1 MGSKLTE
8 LDTLRLR
15 AQQNPCAQSRH
26 ALAQGL
32 VQAVLV
38 AREEVHVPAVVAL
51 LHELRALAAAH
62 GEQGVYEALGT
73 ALFQALCTHLYVG
86 EAEKAQECLLELRS
100 VFQQQ
105 GGTALL
111 VELAEGVF
119 EMVSDR
125 SLADDLLGVEEL
137 LGELQY
143 LSQHYAIPQV
153 HKAFASALFNTQYD
167 HFARGNT
174 QPALA
179 CLAGLRTLAQACSE
193 PEVRVLLARGL
204 YNAIYSNSLAGE
216 MVIAI
221 AYVKELEALGT
232 THNDPQVRAA
242 LGSALF
248 SMNNDALQQK
258 NPLGTRY
265 CLQELRQLVQ
275 LHDEAALR
283 ASLAST
289 LLATYNAY
297 SVTGDALGMEQVMQE
312 LRGIAQ
318 KHPESGVLEEF
329 AKMLCNGLCATL
341 EAEQYKARGKQH
353 SGVQGA
359 ELGTLEGTVEPTL
372 QGMALGMVPQL
383 LTGHAGP
390 QAAEGLLHELATL
403 CHQHN
408 DAQMAA
414 QYGHGLT
421 AAMAGPCMQGH
432 LAAAL
437 ELLQE
442 LRVLARRF
450 PTPAVQRALAEGL
463 VSMQACHLARQ
474 GHGRVVADTATTVFQ
489 TSSIIPSGK
498 GMQGGPLF
506 HAAPTLAG
514 AGAEYATSPAGQDHD
529 FFGVLEE
536 LRSLAH
542 TNTAPAIQEELIKGL
557 VNSLAYVPKAGGTG
571 LARQALLEEVRT
583 RVTPESPPAWQVLL
597 GQGLY
602 NAARSAHLEEAV
614 REALALL
621 QEAESIVEP
630 LKRHE
635 PELMDVYA
643 NIVAE
648 ISAIE
653 QVYGALPKSS
663 VLQ

>member
-1 MGSKLTE
+1 MAPKLTE

-38 AREEVHVPAVVAL
+38 AREETNVPAVVSL

-86 EAEKAQECLLELRS
+86 EADKAQDCLLELRG

-125 SLADDLLGVEEL
+125 SLADDHLGIEDL

-143 LSQHYAIPQV
+143 LSQHYSIPQV

-174 QPALA
+174 QAALD

-204 YNAIYSNSLAGE
+204 YNAIYSYSLAGE
-216 MVIAI
+216 MAIAI
-221 AYVKELEALGT
+221 AYVKELETLGS

-275 LHDEAALR
+275 EHDEAALR

-297 SVTGDALGMEQVMQE
+297 SVAGDALGMEQVMPE

-318 KHPESGVLEEF
+318 KHPEPGVLEEF

-341 EAEQYKARGKQH
+341 EAEQHKARGEEH
-353 SGVQGA
+353 HVVQDA
-359 ELGTLEGTVEPTL
+359 ELGSL
-372 QGMALGMVPQL
+372 QGMELGTELDMVPKL

-408 DAQMAA
+408 DADVAA
-414 QYGHGLT
+414 QYSHGLA
-421 AAMAGPCMQGH
+421 AAMAGPCRQAH

-437 ELLQE
+437 DLLQE
-442 LRVLARRF
+442 LRVLARSF

-474 GHGRVVADTATTVFQ
+474 GHGRVVAGTASTVFQ
-489 TSSIIPSGK
+489 TSCITPDGK
-498 GMQGGPLF
+498 GMQAGPSF

-514 AGAEYATSPAGQDHD
+514 AGAGQATSPAGQDHD
-529 FFGVLEE
+529 FFGILEE
-536 LRSLAH
+536 LRSIAH
-542 TNTAPAIQEELIKGL
+542 TNNAPALQEELIKGL
-557 VNSLAYVPKAGGTG
+557 VNALAYVPKAGGPCP
-571 LARQALLEEVRT
+571 ARQALLEEVRT
-583 RVTPESPPAWQVLL
+583 RVTPESPQAWQVLL

-630 LKRHE
+630 LKLHE

-648 ISAIE
+648 IAAIE
-653 QVYGALPKSS
+653 QVYGALPQSS